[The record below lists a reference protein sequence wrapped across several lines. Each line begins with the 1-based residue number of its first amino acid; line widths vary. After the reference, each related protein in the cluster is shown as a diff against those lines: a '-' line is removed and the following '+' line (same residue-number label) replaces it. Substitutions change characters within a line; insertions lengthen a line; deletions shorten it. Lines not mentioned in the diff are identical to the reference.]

1 MTPSTAPFPA
11 ATARRVIAWG
21 LVRALASTAAL
32 VALYFLVPLDRLR
45 FVPLGLTL
53 TVAVVLLIAIGAW
66 QVRAI
71 ATSPYPRLRGIE
83 SLAVTVPLYILLFAA
98 AYYGMATQ
106 DPTSFN
112 SDGLTRLDTLYFAVT
127 IFSSVGF
134 GDIFAVSQTA
144 RSLVTIQMILNLLI
158 LGAGIR
164 VFVGA
169 ARRRRDI
176 EANDTTTSR
185 SAGE

>member
-1 MTPSTAPFPA
+1 MTVSTAPIPVT
-11 ATARRVIAWG
+11 TARRVIAWG

-32 VALYFLVPLDRLR
+32 VAVYFLAPLDRLR
-45 FVPLGLTL
+45 SIPLGLTL
-53 TVAVVLLIAIGAW
+53 AVAVVLLIAIGTW

-71 ATSPYPRLRGIE
+71 STSPHPRLRGIE

-98 AYYGMATQ
+98 AYYGMAVQ

-112 SDGLTRLDTLYFAVT
+112 ADALTRVDTLYFAVT

-134 GDIFAVSQTA
+134 GDIVAASQTA
-144 RSLVTIQMILNLLI
+144 RTLVTIQMILNLLV

-176 EANDTTTSR
+176 DTT
-185 SAGE
+185 

>member
-1 MTPSTAPFPA
+1 MSPSTVPIPA
-11 ATARRVIAWG
+11 TTARRVIAWG
-21 LVRALASTAAL
+21 LVRALASTVAL
-32 VALYFLVPLDRLR
+32 VAVYFLVPLDRLR
-45 FVPLGLTL
+45 SIPLGLTL
-53 TVAVVLLIAIGAW
+53 AVAVVLLIAIGTW

-71 ATSPYPRLRGIE
+71 ATSPHPRLRGIE

-98 AYYGMATQ
+98 AYYGMAGQ

-112 SDGLTRLDTLYFAVT
+112 ADDLTRVDTLYFAVT

-134 GDIFAVSQTA
+134 GDIVAASQAA
-144 RSLVTIQMILNLLI
+144 RTLVTIQMILNLLV

-169 ARRRRDI
+169 ARRRRDATDSSS
-176 EANDTTTSR
+176 EAT
-185 SAGE
+185 EE